1 MATYPNVNAAN
12 KYARDVVAGKIP
24 NCREV
29 ILACQRHLDD
39 LAKEKDPAFP
49 FKFDKA
55 KAERVCSFI
64 QKMPHTKGEWARK
77 NLKISLEP
85 WQLFFFSTSFGWVVK
100 KTGKRRFR
108 EVMLKVPRKNGK
120 SIIAAGVGLY
130 GTCADEEYGSE
141 VYCGATNEKQAW
153 EVFKPARLM
162 AQKLPK
168 LRKRFGLQIHAKK
181 LTRSDGSVFEPVIGQ
196 PGDGSSPHIA
206 IVDEYHEHNTSEQ
219 YDTFDTGMGS
229 REQPM
234 TLVITT
240 AGTNLMSPCFDLE
253 LRVKAMLNGTQD
265 DHLFGLLY
273 GIDEGDDWT
282 NPDMLK
288 KANPNYG
295 VSVKA
300 DYLRA
305 QQQKA
310 INSPNF
316 TNTFKTK
323 HLNMWASAKAAY
335 FNMEKWKECEDKDLC
350 IDFFRGSD
358 CVQALDLARKLDM
371 NSKVRIFWKEINGKI
386 HWYCISPQFWVPYEQ
401 VFNNENK
408 QLEEIFQRY
417 LTQGYLSVTDGA
429 EVDYRQIRDDVISSH
444 LETPCISVPIDPHGA
459 ANLSHQLLD
468 EGLDVVT
475 VTQNYTNLSDPM
487 KELEAAINSGRFHH
501 DGNPI
506 MTWQIS
512 NVIGKNLQGN
522 DDVVRPVK
530 QKPMNKIDGAVAL
543 IMAMGEAMLRINS
556 NETKKESIYKGGKVG
571 C

>member
-1 MATYPNVNAAN
+1 MATFPNVNAAN

-29 ILACQRHLDD
+29 ILACQRHLDE
-39 LAKEKDPAFP
+39 LAKEKDPNFQ
-49 FKFDKA
+49 FRFDKA
-55 KAERVCSFI
+55 KAERICSFI
-64 QKMPHTKGEWARK
+64 QKMPHTKGKWASK
-77 NLKISLEP
+77 KLKLSLEP
-85 WQLFFFSTSFGWVVK
+85 WQLFFFAVSFGWVVK

-120 SIIAAGVGLY
+120 SIIAAGVGIY
-130 GTCADEEYGSE
+130 GICADEEFGSE

-153 EVFKPARLM
+153 EVFKPAKLM
-162 AQKLPK
+162 VEKLPK
-168 LRKRFGLQIHAKK
+168 LQKRFGLKVHAKK
-181 LTRSDGSVFEPVIGQ
+181 LTRRDGSVFEPVIGQ

-273 GIDEGDDWT
+273 GIDEDDDWT
-282 NPDMLK
+282 DPAILK

-295 VSVKA
+295 ISVKD
-300 DYLRA
+300 DYLLA

-323 HLNMWASAKAAY
+323 HLNMWASAKSAY
-335 FNMEKWKECEDKDLC
+335 FNMEKYKECEDKDLS
-350 IDFFRGSD
+350 IDFFRGVD

-371 NSKVRIFWKEINGKI
+371 NSKVRLFWKEIKGKT
-386 HWYCISPQFWVPYEQ
+386 HWYCIAPQFWVPYEQ

-429 EVDYRQIRDDVISSH
+429 EIDYRQIKDDVIASH

-459 ANLSHQLLD
+459 TNLSHHLAD
-468 EGLDVVT
+468 EGLEVVT
-475 VTQNYTNLSDPM
+475 VTQNFTNLSDPM

-506 MTWQIS
+506 MAWHIS
-512 NVIGKNLQGN
+512 NVIGKHYQGN

-530 QKPMNKIDGAVAL
+530 QKAINKIDGAVAL
-543 IMAMGEAMLRINS
+543 IMAIGEAMLQIKS
-556 NETKKESIYKGGKVG
+556 PSTKKESIYKGGKVG